1 MTQTTNDHFNI
12 SDVSQHVKRW
22 ITNNWLQWSYQP
34 EIYNFDNSFDNR
46 VWQLTC
52 DGVCGV
58 NHASYDGNL
67 LTYDP
72 IYNLR
77 V

>member
-34 EIYNFDNSFDNR
+34 EIYNFDNSFDNLFDSSR
-46 VWQLTC
+46 AT
-52 DGVCGV
+52 VCV
-58 NHASYDGNL
+58 
-67 LTYDP
+67 
-72 IYNLR
+72 

>member
-46 VWQLTC
+46 FDSSRAT
-52 DGVCGV
+52 VCVV

-67 LTYDP
+67 LTYDR
-72 IYNLR
+72 IYHLR